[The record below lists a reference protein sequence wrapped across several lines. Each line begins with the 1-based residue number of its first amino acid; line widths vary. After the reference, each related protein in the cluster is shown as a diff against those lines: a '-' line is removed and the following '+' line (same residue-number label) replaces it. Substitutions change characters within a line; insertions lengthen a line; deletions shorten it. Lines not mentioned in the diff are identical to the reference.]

1 MPQTTSGPPP
11 RTPSP
16 GQSRRRQIRGVWVG
30 VLIVL
35 LVWGLAFFGGAF
47 LGYVVFGNGPVL
59 DFFSGNTWRHLF
71 RFLTSL

>member
-1 MPQTTSGPPP
+1 M
-11 RTPSP
+11 
-16 GQSRRRQIRGVWVG
+16 WVG